1 MSRPIPS
8 RGPRSG
14 NPPRPRLLLAAALA
28 LPVPLT
34 AQLVEGHAHELLD
47 VTKGNRGDLFG
58 WTVVELGDVNGDGV
72 LDLAASAPFDDEA
85 VFLSSTG
92 SIFGVSGADGATL
105 WRRAENLQSA
115 ILGYALETMDWNADG
130 VLDVVASAPFS
141 SSGGRVWI
149 FSGTNGAQL
158 ALLDPSGA
166 GDGFGC
172 SLATGGDFDGDGLE
186 DLAVGALGVDTGL
199 GQAVGRVY
207 LYARGA
213 TAPFATIDGPA
224 AGSEF
229 GLGLAYL
236 GDVSVPPD
244 GRDELVVGER
254 DPASFFD
261 GTARVFGF
269 VAGAP
274 LERYAVPG
282 VGMGFDIIGD
292 RIDGGLDLDG
302 DGLGD
307 FLVGDLALDEVK
319 VFSGVDGSPLYTL
332 TGDGNDAFGAGH
344 LIEDID
350 HDGRADLAIGAW
362 SSDVAVSDGGRVHLF
377 SGASGAPLW
386 TITGATQD
394 RGLGCDVRGCGDLDG
409 DGRRDLL
416 VGSYGNGGAGNPQ
429 GRLGVIA
436 GIRPAPLNEELPAAQ
451 PADPLLA
458 DTGGDPLRGPLV
470 ASPLEPFDLTLDC
483 SGFAPDGLYLI
494 QGTLGRRATPL
505 SRPIGDLWLSGATLF
520 AFGGVHG
527 GGVVEA
533 VPGGLVLPPSL
544 ALIGLEYTAQGGCSG
559 GLVRSSNALVQRI
572 GE

>member
-1 MSRPIPS
+1 M
-8 RGPRSG
+8 
-14 NPPRPRLLLAAALA
+14 PRLLFLAAALA
-28 LPVPLT
+28 LPVPLA
-34 AQLVEGHAHELLD
+34 AQLVEAHAHELLD

-72 LDLAASAPFDDEA
+72 VDFAASAPFDDAA

-92 SIFGVSGADGATL
+92 SVFAISGADGATL
-105 WRRAENLQSA
+105 WQRAENLTSA

-149 FSGTNGAQL
+149 LSGTNGAQL
-158 ALLDPSGA
+158 ALLDPSAA

-172 SLATGGDFDGDGLE
+172 SLATGGDLDGDGVE
-186 DLAVGALGVDTGL
+186 DLAVGALGVDTAL
-199 GQAVGRVY
+199 GQEVGRVY
-207 LYARGA
+207 VYARGA

-236 GDVSVPPD
+236 GDVSVPAD
-244 GRDELVVGER
+244 GGAELVVGER

-269 VAGAP
+269 VAGLAV
-274 LERYAVPG
+274 ERYAVAG

-319 VFSGVDGSPLYTL
+319 VFSGVDGSPLHTL
-332 TGDGNDAFGAGH
+332 TGNGNDNFGTGH
-344 LIEDID
+344 LIEDLD
-350 HDGRADLAIGAW
+350 GDGRADLAIGAW
-362 SSDVAVSDGGRVHLF
+362 SNDVAVSDGGRVFVF
-377 SGASGAPLW
+377 SGATGALLF
-386 TITGATQD
+386 TLTGATQD
-394 RGLGCDVRGCGDLDG
+394 RSLGCDVRGMGDLDG

-429 GRLGVIA
+429 GRLGVFA
-436 GIRPAPLNEELPAAQ
+436 GILPAPLNEDLPGAQ
-451 PADPLLA
+451 PSDPLLT
-458 DTGGDPLRGPLV
+458 DSGGDPLRGPLV
-470 ASPLEPFDLTLDC
+470 ASPLEPFDLALDC
-483 SGFAPDGLYLI
+483 TGFTPDGLYLI
-494 QGTLGRRATPL
+494 QGTLGRRATPTL
-505 SRPIGDLWLSGATLF
+505 RPIGHLWLSGPTLF
-520 AFGGVHG
+520 AFGGLHG
-527 GGVVEA
+527 GGRVQA
-533 VPGGLVLPPSL
+533 VPGGLLLPRSL
-544 ALIGLEYTAQGGCSG
+544 ALIGLEYTAQGGCTG
-559 GLVRSSNALVQRI
+559 GAVRTSNALTQRV
-572 GE
+572 GR